1 MQIPFEVTVLLSI
14 AAVVIAIIMSAY
26 LFSLW
31 YRQENRLL
39 TDLPLVFGIAFL
51 SYTFNMIIQTVTQ
64 AGIVEA
70 SVSLF
75 KLRTLSI
82 GATILPLLAVLMHI
96 LLPRYKHHHR
106 RVMVL
111 AVAYWLGVTLLGG
124 TEELIMALLIPIG
137 IVVIIGLIITFTI
150 TWKTGRLKEVR
161 SDLLVVTLFLLL
173 FSQISKIP
181 LMNIGIGFIADLI
194 TATGTITVA
203 LALANPWYKRESRHD
218 EQTVGVTA
226 TTL

>member
-1 MQIPFEVTVLLSI
+1 MQISFEVTFLLSI
-14 AAVVIAIIMSAY
+14 AAIVISIVMSAY

-39 TDLPLVFGIAFL
+39 TDLPLVFGVAFL

-64 AGIVEA
+64 ASIVEA
-70 SVSLF
+70 SVTLF

-82 GATILPLLAVLMHI
+82 GATILPLLAVLMDI
-96 LLPRYKHHHR
+96 LLPRYKQHHR

-111 AVAYWLGVTLLGG
+111 VVTYWLGITLLGG
-124 TEELIMALLIPIG
+124 TEELIMAFLIPIG

-161 SDLLVVTLFLLL
+161 SDLLVVTLLLL
-173 FSQISKIP
+173 LVGQISKIP
-181 LMNIGIGFIADLI
+181 LVNIGIGFIADLI
-194 TATGTITVA
+194 TASGTITVA
-203 LALANPWYKRESRHD
+203 LALANPWYKRDSKSD

-226 TTL
+226 TTI